1 MRSQKATLTVQ
12 LRKVAE
18 FRRATGWFGAEPDE
32 DAPVPPTFPVAL
44 EHEGPPIV
52 DLLIGMGYAAERLLH
67 GEEVIDYPNGPLHV
81 GDDLRGE
88 TRFVGSVTKRGTAGD
103 FELLTTSTDL
113 YRPGGEL
120 AVRITRTFVALP
132 EG

>member
-18 FRRATGWFGAEPDE
+18 FRRATGWFGADPDE

-52 DLLIGMGYAAERLLH
+52 DLLIGMGYAAERLLQQ
-67 GEEVIDYPNGPLHV
+67 G
-81 GDDLRGE
+81 
-88 TRFVGSVTKRGTAGD
+88 
-103 FELLTTSTDL
+103 
-113 YRPGGEL
+113 
-120 AVRITRTFVALP
+120 
-132 EG
+132 